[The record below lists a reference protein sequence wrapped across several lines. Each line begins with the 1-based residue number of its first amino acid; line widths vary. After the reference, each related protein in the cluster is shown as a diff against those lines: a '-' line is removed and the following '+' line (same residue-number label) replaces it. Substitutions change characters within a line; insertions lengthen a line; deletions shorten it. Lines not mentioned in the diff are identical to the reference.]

1 MEVSSEAETLF
12 RLSDELLEF
21 VDGFE
26 TYRDAWSCRDMD
38 FLRDNLE
45 SAAVIGDGSSGP
57 SSTCLLESMNSRREG
72 LMMP

>member
-26 TYRDAWSCRDMD
+26 TQAGMWPELQGHG
-38 FLRDNLE
+38 FPG
-45 SAAVIGDGSSGP
+45 VG
-57 SSTCLLESMNSRREG
+57 
-72 LMMP
+72 